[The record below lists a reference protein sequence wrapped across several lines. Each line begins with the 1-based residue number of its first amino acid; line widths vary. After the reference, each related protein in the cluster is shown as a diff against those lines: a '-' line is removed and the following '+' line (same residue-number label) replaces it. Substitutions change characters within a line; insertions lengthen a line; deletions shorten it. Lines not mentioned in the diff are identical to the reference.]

1 LSSLEFAPGEAM
13 KYIRIGYVDE
23 QVWGAMSEGEV
34 NALIDE
40 CFTYDDV
47 LRKNGHFLG
56 GEANHERIR
65 R

>member
-1 LSSLEFAPGEAM
+1 M
-13 KYIRIGYVDE
+13 KYIGIGYVDE
-23 QVWGAMSEGEV
+23 QVWGTMSEGEV
-34 NALIDE
+34 NAVIDE